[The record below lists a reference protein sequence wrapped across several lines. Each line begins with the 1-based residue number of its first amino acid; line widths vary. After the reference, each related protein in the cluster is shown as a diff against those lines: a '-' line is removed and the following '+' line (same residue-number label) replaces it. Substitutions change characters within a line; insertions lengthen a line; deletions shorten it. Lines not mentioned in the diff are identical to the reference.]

1 MFAEWVS
8 EQLFPN
14 PHSSW
19 FPFFLLC
26 YSTAS
31 RRFFSSSPTGV
42 TCKRSSCSLEGRRG
56 GHLLKLSKRR
66 QTEGVNKG
74 ERLLGFW
81 PELVCLVLTREARER
96 RMMSAEEDKKE
107 EKKVK

>member
-1 MFAEWVS
+1 M
-8 EQLFPN
+8 L
-14 PHSSW
+14 
-19 FPFFLLC
+19 
-26 YSTAS
+26 
-31 RRFFSSSPTGV
+31 FFSSSPTGV